1 MKASVIIPT
10 RNKLPRLKLTL
21 LSIECQDYNKNDF
34 EVIIIDNNSNDGTE
48 EYISKNNF
56 SFDLIY
62 CKHKILGRS
71 SARNKG
77 VEIARYPIL
86 IFIDDD
92 VLLSHT
98 FISEHMKAQKSKRSI
113 VHGIIYNMTYLKFFE
128 DPIEGTLYEVFRKKN
143 IDIKKLKEKSIRIDD
158 IVNNFD
164 NIKSNNYKITGFEQL
179 IKDIYEAKLHHVF
192 WIGFTGGN
200 VSIPEDWV
208 IDAGLF
214 DINFGEKWG
223 FEDVELGYRLWKL
236 NYNFVYSDKAS
247 NYHMAHYR
255 FHFNQENNETASYF
269 YTKHKDDKIKLLKE
283 FSEEK
288 LKREELFNLYQEI
301 IM

>member
-1 MKASVIIPT
+1 MKASIIIPT

-21 LSIECQDYNKNDF
+21 LSLECQDYSKSDY

-48 EYISKNNF
+48 DYISNNKF

-92 VLLSHT
+92 LLLSHS
-98 FISEHMKAQKSKRSI
+98 FISEHMKAQKSKSSI
-113 VHGIIYNMTYLKFFE
+113 VHGKIYNMTYLKFFK
-128 DPIEGTLYEVFRKKN
+128 DPIEGTLYETFCTENTDVKR
-143 IDIKKLKEKSIRIDD
+143 LKGKSISIDD
-158 IVNNFD
+158 IVNDFD
-164 NIKSNNYKITGFEQL
+164 KIKRNNNKITSFEQL
-179 IKDIYEAKLHHVF
+179 IKDIYEANLHKMF

-200 VSIPEDWV
+200 VSIPKDWV

-214 DINFGEKWG
+214 DTGFGKNWG

-236 NYNFVYSDKAS
+236 NYYFNYSNRAS

-255 FHFNQENNETASYF
+255 FHFAQENNETSSYF
-269 YTKHKDDKIKLLKE
+269 YTKHKDHKIKLLTE
-283 FSEEK
+283 FSEGK
-288 LKREELFNLYQEI
+288 LQRKELFDLLGKI
-301 IM
+301 